1 MEQDAPP
8 VPHQAQ
14 DDGAVDGWARD
25 DTEPSPTASR
35 RSAPRRRSSSL
46 PPPPCSRS
54 SAPSTTTR
62 WGGALGRPR
71 RLFPRPQ
78 PLRPPRKKA
87 AWIGDMYF
95 GLGSSKGAIVEHL
108 YQLSRISSSHGSH
121 YDQVHSGAVMIV
133 TENVSSRSNRYDLDL
148 HTKSARVSTT
158 KETGVRLSTKT

>member
-1 MEQDAPP
+1 TCS
-8 VPHQAQ
+8 VSH
-14 DDGAVDGWARD
+14 
-25 DTEPSPTASR
+25 
-35 RSAPRRRSSSL
+35 SL
-46 PPPPCSRS
+46 PAYGCVFQRF
-54 SAPSTTTR
+54 PSKFHLLC
-62 WGGALGRPR
+62 A
-71 RLFPRPQ
+71 
-78 PLRPPRKKA
+78 A